1 MARAKRAE
9 EVMKVDES
17 ITETKVETIVDN
29 TVIKYRYEFK
39 SWDEYFKYKG
49 KKG

>member
-1 MARAKRAE
+1 MPRKKVE

-17 ITETKVETIVDN
+17 ITETKVETIISKD
-29 TVIKYRYEFK
+29 IKYRHEFK
-39 SWDEYFKYKG
+39 SWRDYWDYKG

>member
-1 MARAKRAE
+1 MPRKKVE
-9 EVMKVDES
+9 EVMVVDES

-29 TVIKYRYEFK
+29 TVTKYRCDFK
-39 SWDEYFKYKG
+39 SWRDYWDYKG